1 MKILIST
8 LALGTLLLAACTQNN
23 DEPAPTLPVTPPTST
38 TPPASTTPPP
48 ATTLVD
54 GFQTRTVVNNLD
66 IPWELVWGSD
76 NFIWATERRGTIVR
90 VNPETGAKTEILR
103 LTDCYA
109 SGDLGLL
116 GMALHPDFRTTP
128 HVFIVY
134 TYQNPN
140 VIQKVVRYT
149 YNGTNLVEPQI
160 ILDRIDA
167 GNTHVGSRL
176 LITPDRRLL
185 VTTGDAQNTSASQ
198 SMTALSGKVL
208 RMNLDGTIPTDNP
221 FPNSYIY
228 TLGHRNSQGLL
239 LHPNGLL
246 YSSEHGTQ
254 IDDELNIIER
264 GRNYGWPNVIGKIDN
279 AERDFATRNNV
290 VESIFEWTPNIA
302 PADLAWYASDRIP
315 SLRNKMLMAVLRDQ
329 YLSVLTL
336 SANGRSVV
344 REERLFPSRYGRL
357 RDVLVSPDGRIFLAT
372 NGSSFSNTNPGT
384 HSIIEISG
392 ER

>member
-1 MKILIST
+1 MKISLLT
-8 LALGTLLLAACTQNN
+8 LVLGALLMVACTQNN
-23 DEPAPTLPVTPPTST
+23 DEPAPTSTDNPPI
-38 TPPASTTPPP
+38 STTPPP
-48 ATTLVD
+48 NTTVVD

-76 NFIWATERRGTIVR
+76 NFIWATERRGTVVR
-90 VNPETGAKTEILR
+90 INPENGVKSEILS
-103 LTDCYA
+103 LPDVYV
-109 SGDLGLL
+109 SGETGLL

-134 TYQNPN
+134 TYQNEA
-140 VIQKVVRYT
+140 ILQKIVRYT
-149 YNGTNLVEPQI
+149 YNGTNLVEPR
-160 ILDRIDA
+160 ILLERIPA
-167 GNTHVGSRL
+167 NNTHVGARL
-176 LITPDRRLL
+176 LITPDRKLL
-185 VTTGDAQNTSASQ
+185 VTTGDAQNTAASQ
-198 SMTALSGKVL
+198 SMMALSGKVL

-228 TLGHRNSQGLL
+228 TLGHRNAQGLL

-254 IDDELNIIER
+254 ADDELNIIER
-264 GRNYGWPNVIGKIDN
+264 GRNYGWPNVSGKIDN
-279 AERDFATRNNV
+279 AERDFANRNNV
-290 VESIFEWTPNIA
+290 VESVYEWTPTVA
-302 PADLAWYASDRIP
+302 PSDITWYSSDRIP
-315 SLRNKMLMAVLRDQ
+315 SLRNKLLI
-329 YLSVLTL
+329 SVLKDQVLIALTL
-336 SANGRSVV
+336 NANGRSVA
-344 REERLFPSRYGRL
+344 REELLFSRRFGRL